1 MIAPID
7 TGAEQ
12 LASNLLAAVVA
23 SSDDAI
29 ISKTLAGIITS
40 WNASAERIFGYSASE
55 AIGSPIAILAP
66 PGNEG
71 EMPALLARV
80 SRGERI
86 AHFETTRR
94 HKTGALVPISLSIS
108 PILDSR
114 GQIIGASKIARDITA
129 SKASAA
135 ALHSAEARLLDMHRE
150 LLHATR
156 LRELGQVAATLAHEI
171 NQPLSAIA
179 SYLAGSRQLLI
190 QNDLSEKV
198 ELDEALRRA
207 SDQVVRASD
216 VVRRLRSYSKPSDGL
231 LLPALLGDIV
241 EETAALATIDS
252 SATGVTLDLSQA
264 CNPIMVNVDRVEVQQ
279 VLLNLFRNAFEAM
292 AGEDRRELSVSSRST
307 AGMAEI
313 SVRDTGSGINPRIRE
328 RLFLPFATTKADGM
342 GIGLSI
348 CRKIVQARGGKIWA
362 EHPAD
367 GGTAFIFTMPL
378 AP

>member
-1 MIAPID
+1 MTLPFIEVP
-7 TGAEQ
+7 EHF
-12 LASNLLAAVVA
+12 ASSLLAAVVA

-29 ISKTLAGIITS
+29 ISKTLTGVITS
-40 WNASAERIFGYSASE
+40 WNAGAERIFGYSANE
-55 AIGSPIAILAP
+55 AIGLPIAVLAP

-71 EMPALLARV
+71 EMPTLLAQV
-80 SRGERI
+80 ARGERV

-94 HKTGALVPISLSIS
+94 HKNGALVPVSLSIS
-108 PILDSR
+108 PIHDAQ
-114 GQIIGASKIARDITA
+114 GQIVGASKIARDITA
-129 SKASAA
+129 SKASAL
-135 ALHSAEARLLDMHRE
+135 ALQRAEQRLIDMHRE

-190 QNDLSEKV
+190 QNDLNEKA

-207 SDQVVRASD
+207 SDQVARASE

-231 LLPALLGDIV
+231 VQAALLGDIV
-241 EETAALATIDS
+241 EETAALAKINS
-252 SATGVTLDLSQA
+252 GAVGVTVNIEQTS
-264 CNPIMVNVDRVEVQQ
+264 NPIMVLVDRVEVQQ

-292 AGEDRRELSVSSRST
+292 AGEDRRELSVGSHT
-307 AGMAEI
+307 ASGMAEI
-313 SVRDTGSGINPRIRE
+313 RVRDTGSGINPKIRD
-328 RLFLPFATTKADGM
+328 RLFLPFATTKSDGM

-362 EHPAD
+362 EHPVG
-367 GGTAFIFTMPL
+367 GGTTFIFTMPL
-378 AP
+378 AT

>member
-1 MIAPID
+1 MTAALDP
-7 TGAEQ
+7 TSGGF
-12 LASNLLAAVVA
+12 ASSLLAAVVA

-40 WNASAERIFGYSASE
+40 WNASAERIFGYSAAE
-55 AIGSPIAILAP
+55 AIGGPVSMLAP
-66 PGNEG
+66 PGNAD

-86 AHFETTRR
+86 EHFETSRR
-94 HKTGALVPISLSIS
+94 HKNGTLVAVSLSIS
-108 PILDSR
+108 PIHDSD
-114 GQIIGASKIARDITA
+114 GKIVGASKIARDITA

-135 ALHSAEARLLDMHRE
+135 ALQRAEAELLDLHRE
-150 LLHATR
+150 VLHATR
-156 LRELGQVAATLAHEI
+156 LRELGQIAASLAHEI

-198 ELDEALRRA
+198 ELEAALRRA
-207 SDQVVRASD
+207 SEQVVRASD
-216 VVRRLRSYSKPSDGL
+216 VVRRLRGYAKPSEGIL
-231 LLPALLGDIV
+231 HPVLLGDIV
-241 EETAALATIDS
+241 EETAALAKIDTG
-252 SATGVTLDLSQA
+252 ALGVTVTLPQDS
-264 CNPIMVNVDRVEVQQ
+264 NPIMVLVDRVEVQQ

-292 AGEDRRELSVSSRST
+292 AGQGRRELSITSRTDS
-307 AGMAEI
+307 GMAEVR
-313 SVRDTGSGINPRIRE
+313 VRDTGVGINPRIRD

-348 CRKIVQARGGKIWA
+348 CRKIVDARGGKIWA

-367 GGTAFIFTMPL
+367 GGTVFIFTMPL
-378 AP
+378 CP

>member
-1 MIAPID
+1 MTSSVD
-7 TGAEQ
+7 TFPEHFADG
-12 LASNLLAAVVA
+12 LLAAIVT

-29 ISKTLAGIITS
+29 IGKTVTGLITS
-40 WNASAERIFGYSASE
+40 WNHGAERIFGYSASE
-55 AIGSPIAILAP
+55 AIGRPIAILAP
-66 PGNEG
+66 PGHED
-71 EMPALLARV
+71 EMPALLERV
-80 SRGERI
+80 ALGERI
-86 AHFETTRR
+86 AQFETTRR
-94 HKTGALVPISLSIS
+94 AKNGTLVLVSVSIS
-108 PILDSR
+108 PIRDAE
-114 GQIIGASKIARDITA
+114 GDVVGALKIARDLTA
-129 SKASAA
+129 RKASAA
-135 ALHSAEARLLDMHRE
+135 ALVHVEARMHEMHRE

-179 SYLAGSRQLLI
+179 SYLAGSRQLLV

-207 SDQVVRASD
+207 SDQVVRASE
-216 VVRRLRSYSKPSDGL
+216 VVRRLRGYSKPSEGL
-231 LLPALLGDIV
+231 LEPVLLGDIV
-241 EETAALATIDS
+241 DETAALAMIDSGAAGVTIDLAAA
-252 SATGVTLDLSQA
+252 SA
-264 CNPIMVNVDRVEVQQ
+264 PIMVLVDRVEVQQ

-292 AGEDRRELSVSSRST
+292 AGKDRRELTVT
-307 AGMAEI
+307 ARTDSGMAEI
-313 SVRDTGSGINPRIRE
+313 SVRDTGAGIDRQIRD

-367 GGTAFIFTMPL
+367 GGTAFIFTIPL